1 MSTKTLVILSNDEE
15 KELSMEV
22 SSLTAKQIRKL
33 IYDTE
38 VSLSEQQKTLMEA

>member
-1 MSTKTLVILSNDEE
+1 MSTKTLVILSSDEE

-22 SSLTAKQIRKL
+22 SSLSVKQIRKL